1 MFTTLASST
10 CGSTMRG
17 STHIWLH
24 TPVALRLSRLSYRRG
39 PICGL
44 ATCGVMKTD
53 CREVL
58 EEFLLILC
66 CFFLCNAGSPHL
78 LRLSETA

>member
-1 MFTTLASST
+1 
-10 CGSTMRG
+10 MRG

-24 TPVALRLSRLSYRRG
+24 TPVALRLLRLSYRRG
-39 PICGL
+39 PIRGL

-58 EEFLLILC
+58 EEFLHILC
-66 CFFLCNAGSPHL
+66 FFPYVMLAHL
-78 LRLSETA
+78 TYFA